1 MKICLANEYFPPHA
15 PGGAEWSTEALA
27 RALAACGHAVTV
39 ATPDYGAAAVETR
52 DGYLIR
58 RFPFPLKR
66 PPGRAVLRPRVFQ
79 NPLFALWVGWQ
90 LARVVRVSGAEVLH
104 AQNKHM
110 LLPGIIARRLTGV
123 PLLLTLRDGG
133 LIDAAP
139 MCLHHGD
146 QRPTDCGV
154 RKLWRECS
162 AEYFELYMRGRRS
175 RLVTKVAFLFGW
187 IDACFKQRFLRH
199 LDAVV
204 GVSEGILGVY
214 RRSGLLDGARRVEA
228 IPTIPPLMPPATA
241 AQAAAAREA
250 HELGARP
257 IVLYVGKFSP
267 GKGTADLIAAAAH
280 VAAAHPDAL
289 FVFAGDGPV
298 AFPEV
303 PWLRRLGPLPN
314 PEVLA
319 LYAAADMVVVPS
331 VIPDSLSRVIL
342 EAMTAGRPVIGTCVG
357 GTPELIRNGETGLL
371 VGRSDP
377 EGLARAIVTLLGDET
392 LRRTMGEQARRSVDQ
407 HFSERGT
414 VDRLLALYRDV
425 IATRAHP
432 RVRPAAVSG

>member
-1 MKICLANEYFPPHA
+1 MKVCLANEYFPPHA

-27 RALAACGHAVTV
+27 RALAARGHAVTV
-39 ATPDYGAAAVETR
+39 ATPNYGAAAVETR
-52 DGYLIR
+52 DGFLIR

-66 PPGRAVLRPRVFQ
+66 PAGRTVLRPRVFQ
-79 NPLFALWVGWQ
+79 NPLFALWAGWQ
-90 LARVVRVSGAEVLH
+90 LARVVRASGAEVLH

-123 PLLLTLRDGG
+123 PLLLTIRDGG

-146 QRPTDCGV
+146 RRPADCGA

-162 AEYFELYMRGRRS
+162 AEYFDLYMRGRRS
-175 RLVTKVAFLFGW
+175 RVVTKLAFLAGW
-187 IDACFKQRFLRH
+187 LDACFKQRFLRR

-214 RRSGLLDGARRVEA
+214 RRSGLLEGARRVEA
-228 IPTIPPLMPPATA
+228 IPTIPPLMPPASA

-250 HELGARP
+250 HRLTGRR

-267 GKGTADLIAAAAH
+267 GKGTADLIAAAAR
-280 VAAAHPDAL
+280 VAPAHADAL
-289 FVFAGDGPV
+289 FLFVGDGPV
-298 AFPEV
+298 AFPEA

-314 PEVLA
+314 DQVLA

-357 GTPELIRNGETGLL
+357 GTPELVRNGETGLL
-371 VGRSDP
+371 VERSDP
-377 EGLARAIVTLLGDET
+377 EGLARAVETLLGDEG
-392 LRRTMGEQARRSVDQ
+392 LRRAMGERARRDVEQ
-407 HFSERGT
+407 RFSERET
-414 VDRLLALYRDV
+414 VGRLVALYEDV
-425 IATRAHP
+425 LARRAGGQP
-432 RVRPAAVSG
+432 SAVAR